1 MENFIREMEYLK
13 LNYTKSCQMKCRITV
28 SENTVGVTADQ
39 PKQKTGLLEITTLKH
54 EDQKDLQMHK
64 RALDHRERDF

>member
-1 MENFIREMEYLK
+1 
-13 LNYTKSCQMKCRITV
+13 MKCRITI

-64 RALDHRERDF
+64 RALDHREHDFKKV